1 MRKKLAALL
10 ALCLTLSLTTL
21 PAWAELSLED
31 GRELLQ
37 TYYVQEISEDILNRD
52 TLDEILDGLGDPYTF
67 HMTGEEYKRF
77 QDRVNGETL
86 VGVGLALSVEVSKT
100 DEGVLITTVL
110 PKSPA
115 EQAGLVAGDRIMAV
129 NGQTVQQGDDLSK
142 VLRGEAGT
150 EVVLD
155 VLKKTDQTRQTLTL
169 VRQEVHV
176 PTASYELIRDAGW
189 MELLSFGLDTTDIM
203 EEAMNSMQEQAALWV
218 VDLREN
224 LGGLSQAGANA
235 SALFTD
241 SRPMFYFRNRQGNVF
256 LVTAKPDL
264 LRSQDKPLM
273 ILTSPQTAS
282 AAECF
287 TATARDYRLGITLGQ
302 RSYGKGIAQTVFDR
316 DTHPDMFEDDCLK
329 VTTYQ
334 LYSPDGTTTHKLGVI
349 PTLLLSPKH
358 TQAVAELLS
367 TAKPKSS
374 IDHMRLDLAGY
385 HFYINMPMAQSKA
398 YQSAMAELMEALP
411 PSAQLSVGMGGEE
424 WVHVTASSMADKMG
438 LDVDFR
444 TFSDV
449 ESSKYRREIDT
460 LAVYDLIGGAGNSTF
475 QPEKLLTRA
484 EVCAMLTNALALPIP
499 KDGPAFTDVPHNAW
513 YADAVSAAV
522 SAGLMAGC
530 GDGTFRPDD
539 TITYEELVTMVS
551 GAAVYGNLLIARL
564 NERDPYIDE
573 LGDCLNYPK
582 WAQRSARN
590 LNLMHVM
597 LKGAEPTQQVTRE
610 MAAAL
615 MCRTMER
622 IKLIWPD
629 GQ

>member
-10 ALCLTLSLTTL
+10 AVCLTLSLTTL

-37 TYYVQEISEDILNRD
+37 TYYVQEIPEDVLNRD
-52 TLDEILDGLGDPYTF
+52 TLEEILDGLGDPYTF
-67 HMTGEEYKRF
+67 HMTGEEYKHF
-77 QDRVNGETL
+77 QDQVNGETL
-86 VGVGLALSVEVSKT
+86 VGVGLALSMETSKSE
-100 DEGVLITTVL
+100 EGVLITNVL

-115 EQAGLVAGDRIMAV
+115 EQAGLAAGDRIMAV
-129 NGQTVQQGDDLSK
+129 NGQTVRQGDDLSV

-155 VLKKTDQTRQTLTL
+155 VLKKAGQTRQTLTL

-176 PTASYELIRDAGW
+176 PTASYELVQDAGW

-203 EEAMNSMQEQAALWV
+203 EEAMTSMRDETALWA

-224 LGGLSQAGANA
+224 LGGLSQASANA
-235 SALFTD
+235 SALFTGR
-241 SRPMFYFRNRQGNVF
+241 RPMFYFRNRQGNIF
-256 LVTAKPDL
+256 LVTAKANP

-273 ILTSPQTAS
+273 ILTSPRTAS

-287 TATARDYRLGITLGQ
+287 TATARDYELGIALGQ

-329 VTTYQ
+329 VTTDQ

-349 PTLLLSPKH
+349 PTLLLAPEH

-374 IDHMRLDLAGY
+374 IDHMRLDLAGCY
-385 HFYINMPMAQSKA
+385 FYINMPMAQREVFRP
-398 YQSAMAELMEALP
+398 AMAELMGALP
-411 PSAQLSVGMGGEE
+411 PSAHLSIGTGGTE
-424 WVHVTASSMADKMG
+424 WMETTASSMADKMG

-449 ESSKYRREIDT
+449 EDSKYRREIDT
-460 LAVYDLIGGAGNSTF
+460 LAVYDLIGGSGNSTF

-484 EVCAMLTNALALPIP
+484 EVCAMLTNALALTIP
-499 KDGPAFTDVPHNAW
+499 KDGPAFTDVPSNAW

-530 GDGTFRPDD
+530 GDGTFRPND

-551 GAAVYGNLLIARL
+551 GAAVYGNLFISRL

-573 LGDCLNYPK
+573 LGDCLDYPK

-597 LKGAEPTQQVTRE
+597 LEGAEPTQQVTRE

-615 MCRTMER
+615 MCRTLER

-629 GQ
+629 G